1 MTRFYQVFYTIKAN
15 RQETLHHMYIKAH
28 NAAEARQMCKDA
40 VAMQTGR
47 NAFSRLAIRE
57 DDENGQQKVYDFYG
71 KAWVERQNR
80 IADIEGVAKIG
91 RQMA

>member
-1 MTRFYQVFYTIKAN
+1 
-15 RQETLHHMYIKAH
+15 MYIRAH
-28 NAAEARQMCKDA
+28 SAAEAKRMCKDA

-71 KAWVERQNR
+71 KGWVEKQNKLAAR
-80 IADIEGVAKIG
+80 
-91 RQMA
+91 